1 MMSDV
6 SNGVEI
12 FERNPREWDEI
23 LHLSETLK
31 DEIRE
36 MKLCLNGSVLNE
48 KNSKSN
54 GVVSDQSEDE

>member
-23 LHLSETLK
+23 LHLSETLR

-36 MKLCLNGSVLNE
+36 MKLCLNGSVLNG
-48 KNSKSN
+48 KNSESN
-54 GVVSDQSEDE
+54 GVVSDQSENE

>member
-12 FERNPREWDEI
+12 FERTPSEWDEI

-31 DEIRE
+31 DEIRG
-36 MKLCLNGSVLNE
+36 MKLSLNGSVLNG
-48 KNSKSN
+48 KNSESN
-54 GVVSDQSEDE
+54 GVVSDQNEDE